1 MKVFVNCSLGETS
14 QSISKVFVNRSITVR
29 KINKLPI
36 EVRKIG
42 GSVFT
47 ALQFFPSKR
56 TVFVL
61 FRHKPQKSKF
71 LIDIRMVELRCNF
84 LYNYG
89 GIMPLLYNW
98 QLSALPLDYSLF
110 IYTETI
116 FIYWQNT
123 SFWVAKWSFPTS
135 GQFSDKYITTLMD
148 VNRPNNSL
156 ILRN

>member
-1 MKVFVNCSLGETS
+1 MKVSVNHSLSETS

-36 EVRKIG
+36 EVRKIE

-98 QLSALPLDYSLF
+98 VHCRWNIVCL
-110 IYTETI
+110 YTETI

-123 SFWVAKWSFPTS
+123 SFGVAKWSFPTS